1 MWLEVGGERRDWEQG
16 LEEVINKH
24 HIKSLA
30 QKCIDFLK
38 VLFNKFFPGLLV
50 NLPLS
55 LSLSPL
61 KGDE

>member
-16 LEEVINKH
+16 LEEAINKH

-30 QKCIDFLK
+30 RKCIDFLK

-50 NLPLS
+50 NLPS
-55 LSLSPL
+55 LSLSSF